1 MRVLFPYIKKY
12 RWDVIWSVLAILI
25 VAFATLWQP
34 HLLQVIMNAIMKNDK
49 QTVWINGLYLIGLAI
64 IGIIGGIVNTIYAA
78 RVALGVATDLRAD
91 EYAKIQS
98 LAYADVE
105 KFSPSNL
112 VVRMTNDINQV
123 QQIIMGFFQQVTRI
137 PILFVGAVI
146 LAIMT
151 LPELWWVIAVMM
163 ILVFGVSFF
172 SFSHMGK
179 YFGRMQQLI
188 ERVNTLARE
197 NLMGMR
203 VVKSFVQGANQ
214 IKTFAESSDE
224 MRDVSVKIGNLF
236 ALLMPAFFLVANL
249 AMAGSIW
256 LIGQDITSHPSNLAA
271 ITSFINYLMQIL
283 FAIIN
288 GGFMLTFASRA
299 LVSLKRIQEVM
310 DTKPSMTFV
319 SGPHRDLDG
328 AVEFDDVTF
337 TYPGDEKPTIS
348 DISFKV
354 KSGEMIGIVGATGS
368 GKTTLAQLIPRLFDP
383 DTGIVKV
390 GGHDVRAV
398 TEADLRKTVGFVLQR
413 STLFS
418 GTIAENLQQGNPNVN
433 LDAMRWAARIA
444 QSAEFIERLPRT
456 YNAEVEERSSNFSGG
471 QKQRLSITRG
481 VIGQPKILIL
491 DDATSALDAH
501 SKKLVQEALAH
512 ELGDTTTIIIA
523 EKISS
528 IIKADR
534 ILVLDEGRLVG
545 SGTHHDLVQHND
557 VYREIYATQK
567 ALEEGV

>member
-1 MRVLFPYIKKY
+1 MKVLFPYIKKY
-12 RWDVIWSVLAILI
+12 RWDAIWSVVAIFV

-34 HLLQVIMNAIMKNDK
+34 HLLQIIMNAIMKNDK
-49 QTVWINGLYLIGLAI
+49 QTVWVNGLYLIGLAVV
-64 IGIIGGIVNTIYAA
+64 GIVGGIVNTIYSA

-137 PILFVGAVI
+137 PILFIGAVI
-146 LAIMT
+146 LAIVT
-151 LPELWWVIAVMM
+151 LPQLWWVIAVMM
-163 ILVFGVSFF
+163 VLLFGVSFF

-214 IKTFAESSDE
+214 TKTFAESSDE

-249 AMAGSIW
+249 AMALSIW
-256 LIGQDITSHPSNLAA
+256 LIGQNITSQPSNLAA

-299 LVSLKRIQEVM
+299 LVSLRRIHEVM

-319 SGPHRDLDG
+319 DGPQRDLDG
-328 AVEFDDVTF
+328 SVEFDDVTF
-337 TYPGDEKPTIS
+337 TYPGDEKPTIR
-348 DISFKV
+348 DIDFAV
-354 KSGEMIGIVGATGS
+354 KPGEMIGIVGATGS

-398 TEADLRKTVGFVLQR
+398 TETDLRKTVGYVLQR

-418 GTIAENLQQGNPNVN
+418 GTIAENLQQGNPNAD
-433 LDAMRWAARIA
+433 LAAMKWARVA
-444 QSAEFIERLPRT
+444 QSAEFIERLPQT

-481 VIGQPKILIL
+481 VIGHPKILIL
-491 DDATSALDAH
+491 DDATSALDAR
-501 SKKLVQEALAH
+501 SEKLVQEALAH
-512 ELGDTTTIIIA
+512 ELKHTTTIIIA

-534 ILVLDEGRLVG
+534 ILVLDDGRLVG
-545 SGTHHDLVQHND
+545 SGTHHELVQHNR

>member
-1 MRVLFPYIKKY
+1 MKVLFPYIKKY
-12 RWDVIWSVLAILI
+12 RWDAIWSVVAIFV

-34 HLLQVIMNAIMKNDK
+34 HLLQIIMNAIMKNDK
-49 QTVWINGLYLIGLAI
+49 QTVWVNGLYLIGLAI
-64 IGIIGGIVNTIYAA
+64 VGIVGGIVNTIYSA

-123 QQIIMGFFQQVTRI
+123 QQIIMGFFQQITRI
-137 PILFVGAVI
+137 PILFIGAVI
-146 LAIMT
+146 LAIVT
-151 LPELWWVIAVMM
+151 LPQLWWVIAVMM
-163 ILVFGVSFF
+163 VLLFGVSFF

-214 IKTFAESSDE
+214 TNTFAESSDE

-249 AMAGSIW
+249 AMALSIW
-256 LIGQDITSHPSNLAA
+256 LIGQNITSQPSNLAA

-299 LVSLKRIQEVM
+299 LVSLRRIHEVM

-319 SGPHRDLDG
+319 DGPQRDLDG
-328 AVEFDDVTF
+328 SVEFDDVTF
-337 TYPGDEKPTIS
+337 TYPGDEKPTIR
-348 DISFKV
+348 DIDFAV
-354 KSGEMIGIVGATGS
+354 KPGEMIGIVGATGS

-398 TEADLRKTVGFVLQR
+398 TETDLRKTVGYVLQR

-418 GTIAENLQQGNPNVN
+418 GTIAENLQQGNPNAD
-433 LDAMRWAARIA
+433 LAAMKWAARVA
-444 QSAEFIERLPRT
+444 QSAEFIERLPQT

-481 VIGQPKILIL
+481 VIGHPKILIL
-491 DDATSALDAH
+491 DDATSALDAR
-501 SKKLVQEALAH
+501 SEKLVQEALAH
-512 ELGDTTTIIIA
+512 ELKYTTTIIIA

-534 ILVLDEGRLVG
+534 ILVLDDGRLVG
-545 SGTHHDLVQHND
+545 SGTHHELVQHNR

>member
-1 MRVLFPYIKKY
+1 MKVLFPYIKKY
-12 RWDVIWSVLAILI
+12 RWDAIWSVVAIFV

-34 HLLQVIMNAIMKNDK
+34 HLLQIIMNAIMKNDK
-49 QTVWINGLYLIGLAI
+49 QTVWVNGLYLIGLAI
-64 IGIIGGIVNTIYAA
+64 VGIAGGIVNTIYSA

-137 PILFVGAVI
+137 PILFIGAVI
-146 LAIMT
+146 LAIVT
-151 LPELWWVIAVMM
+151 LPQLWWVIAVMM
-163 ILVFGVSFF
+163 VLLFGVSFF

-214 IKTFAESSDE
+214 TKTFAESSDE

-249 AMAGSIW
+249 AMALSIW
-256 LIGQDITSHPSNLAA
+256 LIGQNITSQPSNLAA

-299 LVSLKRIQEVM
+299 LVSLRRIHEVM

-319 SGPHRDLDG
+319 DGPQRDLDG
-328 AVEFDDVTF
+328 SVEFDDVTF
-337 TYPGDEKPTIS
+337 TYPGDEKPTIR
-348 DISFKV
+348 DIDFAV
-354 KSGEMIGIVGATGS
+354 KPGEMIGIVGATGS

-398 TEADLRKTVGFVLQR
+398 TEADLRKTVGYVLQR

-418 GTIAENLQQGNPNVN
+418 GTIAENLQQGNPNAD
-433 LDAMRWAARIA
+433 LAAMKWAAR
-444 QSAEFIERLPRT
+444 LPQT

-481 VIGQPKILIL
+481 VIGHPKILIL
-491 DDATSALDAH
+491 DDATSALDAR
-501 SKKLVQEALAH
+501 SEKLVQEALAH
-512 ELGDTTTIIIA
+512 ELKHTTTIIIA

-534 ILVLDEGRLVG
+534 ILVLDDGRLVG
-545 SGTHHDLVQHND
+545 SGTHHELVQHNR

>member
-1 MRVLFPYIKKY
+1 
-12 RWDVIWSVLAILI
+12 
-25 VAFATLWQP
+25 
-34 HLLQVIMNAIMKNDK
+34 
-49 QTVWINGLYLIGLAI
+49 
-64 IGIIGGIVNTIYAA
+64 
-78 RVALGVATDLRAD
+78 
-91 EYAKIQS
+91 
-98 LAYADVE
+98 
-105 KFSPSNL
+105 
-112 VVRMTNDINQV
+112 
-123 QQIIMGFFQQVTRI
+123 
-137 PILFVGAVI
+137 
-146 LAIMT
+146 
-151 LPELWWVIAVMM
+151 
-163 ILVFGVSFF
+163 
-172 SFSHMGK
+172 
-179 YFGRMQQLI
+179 
-188 ERVNTLARE
+188 
-197 NLMGMR
+197 
-203 VVKSFVQGANQ
+203 
-214 IKTFAESSDE
+214 
-224 MRDVSVKIGNLF
+224 
-236 ALLMPAFFLVANL
+236 MPAFFLVANL

-433 LDAMRWAARIA
+433 LD
-444 QSAEFIERLPRT
+444 
-456 YNAEVEERSSNFSGG
+456 
-471 QKQRLSITRG
+471 
-481 VIGQPKILIL
+481 
-491 DDATSALDAH
+491 DATSALDAH
-501 SKKLVQEALAH
+501 SEKLVQEALAH

>member
-1 MRVLFPYIKKY
+1 MKVLFPYIKKY
-12 RWDVIWSVLAILI
+12 RWDAIWSVVAIFV

-34 HLLQVIMNAIMKNDK
+34 HLLQIIMNAIMKNDK
-49 QTVWINGLYLIGLAI
+49 QTVWVNGLYLIGLAI
-64 IGIIGGIVNTIYAA
+64 VGIVGGIVNTIYSA

-137 PILFVGAVI
+137 PILFIGAVI
-146 LAIMT
+146 LAIVT
-151 LPELWWVIAVMM
+151 LPQLWWVIAVMM
-163 ILVFGVSFF
+163 VLLFGVSFF

-214 IKTFAESSDE
+214 TEIFAESSDE

-249 AMAGSIW
+249 AMALSIW
-256 LIGQDITSHPSNLAA
+256 LIGQNITSQPSNLAA

-299 LVSLKRIQEVM
+299 LVSLRRIHEVM

-319 SGPHRDLDG
+319 DGPQRDLDG
-328 AVEFDDVTF
+328 SVEFDDVTF
-337 TYPGDEKPTIS
+337 TYPGDEKPTIR
-348 DISFKV
+348 DIDFAV
-354 KSGEMIGIVGATGS
+354 KPGEMIGIVGATGS

-398 TEADLRKTVGFVLQR
+398 TETDLRKTVGYVLQR

-418 GTIAENLQQGNPNVN
+418 GTIAENLQQGNPNAD
-433 LDAMRWAARIA
+433 LAAMKWAARVA
-444 QSAEFIERLPRT
+444 QSAEFIERLPQT

-481 VIGQPKILIL
+481 VIGHPKILIL
-491 DDATSALDAH
+491 DDATSALDAR
-501 SKKLVQEALAH
+501 SEKLVQEALAH
-512 ELGDTTTIIIA
+512 ELKHTTTIIIA

-534 ILVLDEGRLVG
+534 ILVLDDGRLVG
-545 SGTHHDLVQHND
+545 SGTHHELVQHNR